1 MTNPKR
7 FYKEVERFY
16 VKAWQSSKCKSDS
29 IAKIEKCME
38 QAANATYSV
47 QRLSHF
53 LTALRQE
60 IKVIKVTKSPYVNLF
75 GTATPSKMLE
85 VRCVNAVV
93 LGTTSRPGGGGKA
106 WVYVY
111 LIHPNMSVG
120 FYAVLAVKQED
131 ALKLRRKYVGHVVRL
146 CVERGSINAVY
157 PLNKAYRLGSLLKIR
172 IKKVNVKPQLP
183 CTPPELIPK
192 VTRGAV
198 VPSLIVEAPKQVME
212 AGLAPSAA
220 HLLILRKDSVMLK
233 DIPNKAVMIVRNSE
247 IELSKDFYIIGPG
260 DCIAVL
266 VYLGSNRG
274 YVLSSFDCECK
285 SDISFRP
292 YIPAGFISDQ
302 PIDEIKRV
310 IEDKALDRNI
320 IRLLYYPPLQ
330 KLGFDC
336 GKWLFSICRDA
347 KTNIECILE
356 VYSML
361 RKQGI
366 ASIKA
371 PTMYF
376 AKSYSIE
383 DLRLWLE
390 EYCCQDARV
399 MQEVGACCH
408 FIKSCSQNS

>member
-7 FYKEVERFY
+7 FYEEVEKFY
-16 VKAWQSSKCKSDS
+16 VKAWQNSKCKSDN
-29 IAKIEKCME
+29 IAKIEECME
-38 QAANATYSV
+38 QAANATYSA
-47 QRLSHF
+47 QRLSH
-53 LTALRQE
+53 LLAALRQE
-60 IKVIKVTKSPYVNLF
+60 IKVIKATKSPYVNLF
-75 GTATPSKMLE
+75 GTATPSKILE

-93 LGTTSRPGGGGKA
+93 LGTINRPGGRGKA
-106 WVYVY
+106 WAYVY
-111 LIHPNMSVG
+111 LMHPKMSIG

-157 PLNKAYRLGSLLKIR
+157 PLNKAYRLGSPLKIR

-198 VPSLIVEAPKQVME
+198 VSSLIVEAPKQAMGAV
-212 AGLAPSAA
+212 LAPSAA
-220 HLLILRKDSVMLK
+220 HLLVLRKDSVMLK
-233 DIPNKAVMIVRNSE
+233 DIPNKMVMKVRNSE
-247 IELSKDFYIIGPG
+247 IELNKDFYIIRSG
-260 DCIAVL
+260 DCIAIL
-266 VYLGSNRG
+266 VHLGSNRG
-274 YVLSSFDCECK
+274 YVLSSFDCECR
-285 SDISFRP
+285 SDVNFRP

-302 PIDEIKRV
+302 LIEKIKRE
-310 IEDKALDRNI
+310 IEDKALDKNI
-320 IRLLYYPPLQ
+320 VRLLYYPPLQ

-336 GKWLFSICRDA
+336 GEWLFSICKDA
-347 KTNIECILE
+347 KTNMECILE
-356 VYSML
+356 IYNML

-390 EYCCQDARV
+390 EYCCQDAQI